1 MNSVTINGISSDTVR
16 LRFDK
21 LPLIPA
27 AKERTNTYAIPGAG
41 QDMTLPT
48 GDYDD
53 ISMTLTAYLVGGT
66 TIQDVY
72 DWIRGGDKITL
83 TTQPNI
89 YGVIKSVG
97 EIAPSRVGWDAH
109 EIDIPLILSPFKYR
123 IANDAVTIT
132 DNPEQLR
139 TIGNLYSFA
148 EWTLGGTSGDVTFS
162 VNGVTLEIE
171 DAPDNIH
178 IDTETQTVYTINQ
191 NNVKESIMSSTTGD
205 FWKMVLVPGDEAL
218 NVIEWSGTVGSVSV
232 VKNERWV

>member
-1 MNSVTINGISSDTVR
+1 MNSVTINGVSSDTVR

-27 AKERTNTYAIPGAG
+27 AKERINTYAIPGAG

-53 ISMTLTAYLVGGT
+53 ISMTLTAYLVGGA

-109 EIDIPLILSPFKYR
+109 EIDIPLTLSPFKYR
-123 IANDAVTIT
+123 IDNAAVQIT
-132 DNPEQLR
+132 ENPTWLR
-139 TIGNLYSFA
+139 TIGNVYSFPEIVMHDSA
-148 EWTLGGTSGDVTFS
+148 GDIELQVNGTSIS
-162 VNGVTLEIE
+162 IE
-171 DAPDNIH
+171 NAPDNVH
-178 IDTETQTVYTINQ
+178 IDVKKQTIYTIQ
-191 NNVKESIMSSTTGD
+191 NGASQNILESTAGN
-205 FWKMVLVPGDEAL
+205 FWEMVLQPGDEQYNFIA
-218 NVIEWSGTVGSVSV
+218 WTGTVGTISIT
-232 VKNERWV
+232 KNERWV